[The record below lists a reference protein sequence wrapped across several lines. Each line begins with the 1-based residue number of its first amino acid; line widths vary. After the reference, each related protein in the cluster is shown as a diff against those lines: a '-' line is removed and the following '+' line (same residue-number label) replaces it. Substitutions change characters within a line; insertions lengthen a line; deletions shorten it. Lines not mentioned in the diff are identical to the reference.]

1 LIQHAYN
8 FFTPLNL
15 LVISDFDVFLPQ
27 EPIYV
32 RNLELL
38 QTKQLL
44 LRKYEELL
52 KEQQA
57 RRGGRT
63 LAAVQAAT
71 SPQKAS
77 PALVM

>member
-1 LIQHAYN
+1 MKVIVWLLHLI
-8 FFTPLNL
+8 
-15 LVISDFDVFLPQ
+15 LVSQ
-27 EPIYV
+27 EPIYM

-44 LRKYEELL
+44 ARRYDELL

-63 LAAVQAAT
+63 LTAVQAAT

-77 PALVM
+77 PALVMWWTVAA

>member
-1 LIQHAYN
+1 M
-8 FFTPLNL
+8 
-15 LVISDFDVFLPQ
+15 
-27 EPIYV
+27 

-44 LRKYEELL
+44 VRRYEELQ

-63 LAAVQAAT
+63 LTAMQAAT